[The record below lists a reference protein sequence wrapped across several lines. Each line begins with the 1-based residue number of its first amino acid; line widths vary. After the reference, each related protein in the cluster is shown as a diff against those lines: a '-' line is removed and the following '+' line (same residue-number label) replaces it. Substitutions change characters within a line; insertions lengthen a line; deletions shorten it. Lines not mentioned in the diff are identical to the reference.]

1 MHIYLPEV
9 GLLPCLIDFPCVV
22 IALRLTVVPRGV
34 LGEGGQWQYISV
46 SFPNWANLA
55 EQFRENMYTL
65 VSKVSRSNLGALF
78 VNIVDVED
86 SVLPS
91 AGCL

>member
-1 MHIYLPEV
+1 MHIYLLAV
-9 GLLPCLIDFPCVV
+9 GLLLCLIDFPCVV
-22 IALRLTVVPRGV
+22 IALRPTVVLRV
-34 LGEGGQWQYISV
+34 VGGGWAMAVYFCQ
-46 SFPNWANLA
+46 FPNWVNLA
-55 EQFRENMYTL
+55 DQFRENIYTL
-65 VSKVSRSNLGALF
+65 LPIVFRSNLGALF

>member
-1 MHIYLPEV
+1 V
-9 GLLPCLIDFPCVV
+9 
-22 IALRLTVVPRGV
+22 
-34 LGEGGQWQYISV
+34 GGQWQCISV
-46 SFPNWANLA
+46 SSSNWVNLA
-55 EQFRENMYTL
+55 DQFRENMYTL
-65 VSKVSRSNLGALF
+65 LSKVSRSNLGALF